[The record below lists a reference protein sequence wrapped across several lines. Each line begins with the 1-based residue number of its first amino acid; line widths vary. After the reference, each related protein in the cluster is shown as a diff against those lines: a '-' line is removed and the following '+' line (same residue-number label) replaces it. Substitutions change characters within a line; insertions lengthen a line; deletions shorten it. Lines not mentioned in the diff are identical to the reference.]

1 VSLSEE
7 RKLIVFVGGSEDH
20 VSFLRASKSSGFHSV
35 VFDLDSKCVSRK
47 EADLF
52 FKISTHD
59 FEGILLKLKELSEE
73 YCITGVMT
81 YSSSPKAILNT
92 SKISA
97 HFGTKSYSF
106 ESASMTIDKSLMK
119 KAFLENDVPT
129 ADARITRNVK
139 EAIDFFENCGQQTMI
154 MKPSSGVSGS
164 AGITFIKS
172 AEDIANHYDHVASF
186 STDSIVIIESFINGD
201 EYSIDGIISKNDP
214 IILSVCK
221 KNSLGK
227 SENFIMSGFTSVTKS
242 ITSEDEVFFER
253 MENATVKAL
262 EALKISD
269 SLFSLDIIA
278 SRNEVNVVEC
288 GILLDCKIDRLLSF
302 MGINIYEM
310 MISVISGQS
319 ISSPKIDISSP
330 VSLNFLFANKSGYF
344 QINQDAVDQFRG
356 QIFWEKSPGSLVSK
370 PKSISDILG
379 WTISVE
385 ESIAQ
390 KELYFLNESV

>member
-1 VSLSEE
+1 MNEKG
-7 RKLIVFVGGSEDH
+7 KLVVFIGGSEDH
-20 VSFLRASKSSGFHSV
+20 IAFLRASKSKGLKTV
-35 VFDLDSKCVSRK
+35 VFDLDNKCASKK

-52 FKISTHD
+52 FQISTHD
-59 FEGILLKLKELSEE
+59 FEEILLKLKELSKE
-73 YCITGVMT
+73 YCISGVMT

-97 HFGTKSYSF
+97 HFETQSYSF

-129 ADARITRNVK
+129 AEARITRNAE

-164 AGITFIKS
+164 KGISQIKT
-172 AEDIANHYDHVASF
+172 AQEIINNYDHVASF
-186 STDSIVIIESFINGD
+186 STDSKVIIESFIDGD
-201 EYSIDGIISKNDP
+201 EYSIDGIISKNNP

-221 KNSLGK
+221 KYSLGK
-227 SENFIMSGFTSVTKS
+227 SENFIMSGFTSVKQS
-242 ITSEDEVFFER
+242 SSSKDEVFFER
-253 MENATVKAL
+253 IENATAKAL

-319 ISSPKIDISSP
+319 ISSPKVDNSSP
-330 VSLNFLFANKSGYF
+330 ISLNFLFANKSGYF
-344 QINQDAVDQFRG
+344 QINQDAVDQFKG
-356 QIFWEKSPGSLVSK
+356 QVFWEQTPGSLVSK

-385 ESIAQ
+385 ESKPQ